1 MPRKGLNIT
10 MVTMMTVMVV
20 MMASPDERFVM
31 LLLVAREP
39 RAQRK
44 DWPESVG
51 ENHVCYLFVCISGSG
66 C

>member
-1 MPRKGLNIT
+1 MT
-10 MVTMMTVMVV
+10 MVTVMTVMVV
-20 MMASPDERFVM
+20 MMASVDERFVM

-51 ENHVCYLFVCISGSG
+51 ENHVCCLSI
-66 C
+66 

>member
-1 MPRKGLNIT
+1 MPGKRLVVAMT

-20 MMASPDERFVM
+20 MMASLNERFVM
-31 LLLVAREP
+31 LLVVLAREP

-51 ENHVCYLFVCISGSG
+51 ENHVCGLSI
-66 C
+66 